1 MCMTKTN
8 LLKNLERLE
17 ELKKQ
22 VAVLEKEKKAIE
34 DMLKKNMEAEKKY
47 IYEAGP
53 YKVTYNEVKQTK
65 LDQKALKEGDLE
77 VYNKYLKETSY
88 RKFLVS
94 LI

>member
-17 ELKKQ
+17 DVKKQ
-22 VAVLEKEKKAIE
+22 LATLEKEKKQIE
-34 DMLKKNMEAEKKY
+34 EMIKKNMESEQKY

-53 YKVTYNEVKQTK
+53 YKVTYNEVVQNK
-65 LDQKALKEGDLE
+65 LDQKKLKEE
-77 VYNKYLKETSY
+77 EPEIYNKYLKETSY
-88 RKFLVS
+88 RRLLVG

>member
-1 MCMTKTN
+1 MCMTKVN

-47 IYEAGP
+47 VYEAGP
-53 YKVTYNEVKQTK
+53 YRVTYNEVKQTK
-65 LDQKALKEGDLE
+65 LDQKALKEGDLD

-88 RKFLVS
+88 RS
-94 LI
+94 LRVGLI

>member
-1 MCMTKTN
+1 MTKVN

-47 IYEAGP
+47 VYEAGP
-53 YKVTYNEVKQTK
+53 YRVTYNEVKQTK
-65 LDQKALKEGDLE
+65 LDQKALKEGDLD

-88 RKFLVS
+88 RS
-94 LI
+94 LRVGLI